1 MTEITK
7 EIVVNKLSSLEE
19 TLEKLKK
26 YQALSKN
33 EYFADER
40 NELSV
45 ERLFQTGLETVVD
58 IARYLIIENKLQ
70 KPGEKNSEFEI
81 LANSGILSEE
91 LAVKLTKAKS
101 FRNVLVHDYLDVDP
115 EIVYENLQNNLGDL
129 EQFVQIISKVVATN
143 TDHGT
148 EQGCSV
154 P

>member
-26 YQALSKN
+26 YQTLSKE

-45 ERLFQTGLETVVD
+45 ERLLQTGLETVVD

-81 LANSGILSEE
+81 LANSEIITKE
-91 LAVKLTKAKS
+91 LATKLTKAKS
-101 FRNVLVHDYLDVDP
+101 FRNVLVHDYMDVDP
-115 EIVYENLQNNLGDL
+115 EIVFENLQNNLGDL
-129 EQFVQIISKVVATN
+129 EQFVQIISKVV
-143 TDHGT
+143 
-148 EQGCSV
+148 
-154 P
+154 

>member
-26 YQALSKN
+26 YQAMSKD

-45 ERLFQTGLETVVD
+45 ERLLQTGLETVVD

-81 LANSGILSEE
+81 LANSGIVSGE

-115 EIVYENLQNNLGDL
+115 EIVYENLQNNLGDI
-129 EQFVQIISKVVATN
+129 EQFVIVISKIV
-143 TDHGT
+143 
-148 EQGCSV
+148 
-154 P
+154 

>member
-7 EIVVNKLSSLEE
+7 EIVINKLSTLEE

-33 EYFADER
+33 EYFTDER

-45 ERLFQTGLETVVD
+45 ERLLQTGLETVVD

-81 LANSGILSEE
+81 LANSRIMSEE
-91 LAVKLTKAKS
+91 LAIKLTKAKS

-115 EIVYENLQNNLGDL
+115 EIVYENLKNNLGDL
-129 EQFVQIISKVVATN
+129 EQFVQIIGKVI
-143 TDHGT
+143 
-148 EQGCSV
+148 
-154 P
+154 